1 MIASVGLGLQSE
13 RLAIDIQLTLYIPF
27 KSESTP
33 SPRPGGGRGSRHA
46 ERRAPRSLLPGKRER
61 GGPRGGSQ
69 RAQRW
74 GGSAFCLDP
83 FVDRIGIGF
92 SEARL
97 AKLYN

>member
-46 ERRAPRSLLPGKRER
+46 ERRAPRSLFGKRER
-61 GGPRGGSQ
+61 GA

-97 AKLYN
+97 AELYS